1 MTPPTE
7 TAPKGSSRLS
17 RLLGWASED
26 RTRRIGLW
34 LAILTGGFGL
44 AAAYLSLLVVNYGEA
59 LRGAAP
65 YNFAWAASQ
74 TVGEVTRLE
83 QRILASALPG
93 AKVDAEEVQ
102 LRLDI
107 VRNRIAVL
115 GRGQASLFMDRY
127 PQHRRTVARLEEAL
141 NTVGTILAG
150 PLPPADKALAALAVL
165 EPVDRE
171 LNAFA
176 SVASQFG
183 GELVDEGHD
192 HLLYLHGLFSALAAG
207 LAVCGVLFITVLLI
221 QNRAIRR
228 AHDRMEAMAGALQT
242 AIAQAEE
249 ASQAKTRFL
258 ATMSHELRT
267 PLNAIIGFSELISD
281 DGEIHGGGRPGA
293 VGAPSGRTTP
303 GSTKENARESSRREH
318 AQYAGYIL
326 TSARHMLG
334 LVIDILT
341 VAQMESGHAN
351 LTFDSVD
358 PRKVTGTAIATVLGT
373 QAGRGRTIRTAAGAV
388 WPVLQADERAVRQ
401 MLLNLLSNAVKFST
415 APSVIEV
422 QAWLDPQGGFVIAVQ
437 DRGIGMTP
445 EQIEKAAQPF
455 YQAED
460 GATRRFQGS
469 GLGLSIVKS
478 LMEAHGGCLLLEGA
492 AGAGLR
498 ASLHFPAE
506 RVGGPA
512 PRPEPA
518 SQV

>member
-1 MTPPTE
+1 MSPPTE
-7 TAPKGSSRLS
+7 TAPIGSTRLS
-17 RLLGWASED
+17 RLLGWASGD
-26 RTRRIGLW
+26 RARRLGLW

-65 YNFAWAASQ
+65 YNFAWAAGQ

-93 AKVDAEEVQ
+93 TNIDAEEVQ

-107 VRNRIAVL
+107 VRNRIGVL

-127 PQHRRTVARLEEAL
+127 PEHRRTVDRLEEAL
-141 NTVGTILAG
+141 DRVGVILAG
-150 PLPPADKALAALAVL
+150 PLPPAEKALAALAVL

-192 HLLYLHGLFSALAAG
+192 QLLHLHGLFSLLAAG
-207 LAVCGVLFITVLLI
+207 LAVCGVLFISVLLI
-221 QNRAIRR
+221 QNRTIRR
-228 AHDRMEAMAGALQT
+228 AHDRMEAMAGALRT

-267 PLNAIIGFSELISD
+267 PLNAIIGFSELIHD
-281 DGEIHGGGRPGA
+281 DGGLPAEGGPPGD
-293 VGAPSGRTTP
+293 GAPG
-303 GSTKENARESSRREH
+303 GARESSRRENGRREH
-318 AQYAGYIL
+318 VQYAGYIL
-326 TSARHMLG
+326 GSARHMLS

-341 VAQMESGHAN
+341 VAQMESGHAS
-351 LTFDSVD
+351 LTFEPVD
-358 PRKVTGTAIATVLGT
+358 LRKVTGTAIATVLGT
-373 QAGRGRTIRTAAGAV
+373 QAGRGRTIRTAPGVV

-401 MLLNLLSNAVKFST
+401 MLLNLLSNAVKFSS

-422 QAWLDPQGGFVIAVQ
+422 QAWLDPLGGFVIAVQ
-437 DRGIGMTP
+437 DQGIGMTP

-478 LMEAHGGCLLLEGA
+478 LMEAHGGRLLLEGE

-498 ASLHFPAE
+498 AALHFPAE
-506 RVGGPA
+506 RVGGPMT
-512 PRPEPA
+512 RPEPA
-518 SQV
+518 GQL

>member
-1 MTPPTE
+1 M
-7 TAPKGSSRLS
+7 TAPTRRTRLT
-17 RLLGWASED
+17 RLLGWASKD
-26 RTRRIGLW
+26 RTRRLGLW

-65 YNFAWAASQ
+65 YNFAWAAGQ

-93 AKVDAEEVQ
+93 ADVDAEEVK

-107 VRNRIAVL
+107 VRNRIGVL
-115 GRGQASLFMDRY
+115 GQGQASLFMDRY

-141 NTVGTILAG
+141 DRVGVILAG

-165 EPVDRE
+165 EPIDRE

-176 SVASQFG
+176 SVATQFG

-192 HLLYLHGLFSALAAG
+192 HLLYLHGLFTMLAAG
-207 LAVCGVLFITVLLI
+207 LAVCGVLFISVLLI

-267 PLNAIIGFSELISD
+267 PLNAIIGFSELIQD
-281 DGEIHGGGRPGA
+281 DGDTRGDTRGDGRGGTRPGGGG
-293 VGAPSGRTTP
+293 GAPV
-303 GSTKENARESSRREH
+303 NARESARREH

-326 TSARHMLG
+326 SSARHMLG

-341 VAQMESGHAN
+341 VAQMESGHAS

-358 PRKVTGTAIATVLGT
+358 PRKVVGTAIATVLGT
-373 QAGRGRTIRTAAGAV
+373 QAGRGRTIRTAAEAV
-388 WPVLQADERAVRQ
+388 WPLLQADERAVRQ

-415 APSVIEV
+415 APSAIEV
-422 QAWLDPQGGFVIAVQ
+422 QSWMDPQGGFVIAVQ
-437 DRGIGMTP
+437 DQGIGMTP

-455 YQAED
+455 YQAEE

-478 LMEAHGGCLLLEGA
+478 LMEAHGGRLLLESA

-506 RVGGPA
+506 RVGGVP
-512 PRPEPA
+512 PRQDQA
-518 SQV
+518 GRA

>member
-7 TAPKGSSRLS
+7 TAPKGRSRLS

-26 RTRRIGLW
+26 RTRRIGFW
-34 LAILTGGFGL
+34 LAILTGAFGL

-65 YNFAWAASQ
+65 YNFAWAAGQ

-115 GRGQASLFMDRY
+115 GQGQASLFMDRY

-141 NTVGTILAG
+141 NTVGTILVG
-150 PLPPADKALAALAVL
+150 PLPAADKALAALAVL

-192 HLLYLHGLFSALAAG
+192 HLLYLHGLFSTLAVG
-207 LAVCGVLFITVLLI
+207 LAVSGVLFITVLLI

-228 AHDRMEAMAGALQT
+228 AHDRMEAMADALQT

-267 PLNAIIGFSELISD
+267 PLNAIIGFSELIRD
-281 DGEIHGGGRPGA
+281 DGEIHGGGRSSG
-293 VGAPSGRTTP
+293 GAPP
-303 GSTKENARESSRREH
+303 GSTKESARETSRREH

-341 VAQMESGHAN
+341 VAQMEAGHAN

-358 PRKVTGTAIATVLGT
+358 PRKVVGTAIATVLGT

-437 DRGIGMTP
+437 DQGIGMTP

-478 LMEAHGGCLLLEGA
+478 LMEAHGGRLLLEGA

-512 PRPEPA
+512 PRPDPA

>member
-1 MTPPTE
+1 MSPPTE

-34 LAILTGGFGL
+34 LAILTGAFGL

-93 AKVDAEEVQ
+93 AKVDADEVQ

-141 NTVGTILAG
+141 NSVGTILAG

-192 HLLYLHGLFSALAAG
+192 HLLYLHGLFSMLSAG

-221 QNRAIRR
+221 QNRAIRK
-228 AHDRMEAMAGALQT
+228 AHDRMEAMAGALRT

-267 PLNAIIGFSELISD
+267 PLNAIIGFSELIRE
-281 DGEIHGGGRPGA
+281 DGDIGGGGRATA
-293 VGAPSGRTTP
+293 VPS
-303 GSTKENARESSRREH
+303 GSTKETTRRENAQREH

-358 PRKVTGTAIATVLGT
+358 PRKVVGTAIATVLGT

-401 MLLNLLSNAVKFST
+401 MMLNLLSNAVKFST
-415 APSVIEV
+415 APSAIEV

-437 DRGIGMTP
+437 DQGIGMTP
-445 EQIEKAAQPF
+445 EQIGKAAQPF

-478 LMEAHGGCLLLEGA
+478 LMEAHGGRLLLEGA

-506 RVGGPA
+506 RVGVPA
-512 PRPEPA
+512 PRPDPA

>member
-1 MTPPTE
+1 MSLPTE
-7 TAPKGSSRLS
+7 TAPNGSTRLP

-26 RTRRIGLW
+26 RARRLGLW
-34 LAILTGGFGL
+34 LAILTGAFGL

-65 YNFAWAASQ
+65 YNFAWAAGQ

-93 AKVDAEEVQ
+93 TNIDAQEVQ

-127 PQHRRTVARLEEAL
+127 PQHRRTVARLEQAL
-141 NTVGTILAG
+141 DSVGTILAG
-150 PLPPADKALAALAVL
+150 PLPPAEKALAALAVL

-192 HLLYLHGLFSALAAG
+192 HLLYLHGLFSMLAAG

-221 QNRAIRR
+221 QNRTIRR

-267 PLNAIIGFSELISD
+267 PLNAIIGFSELIRD
-281 DGEIHGGGRPGA
+281 DEGVQGDGRASGGGA
-293 VGAPSGRTTP
+293 T
-303 GSTKENARESSRREH
+303 GSAKEGTRREH

-326 TSARHMLG
+326 GSARHMLS

-351 LTFDSVD
+351 LTFESVD
-358 PRKVTGTAIATVLGT
+358 PRKVVGTAIATVLGT

-388 WPVLQADERAVRQ
+388 WPVLQVDERAVRQ
-401 MLLNLLSNAVKFST
+401 MLLNLLSNAVKFSS
-415 APSVIEV
+415 APSAIEV

-437 DRGIGMTP
+437 DQGIGMTP

-478 LMEAHGGCLLLEGA
+478 LMEAHGGQLLLEGE

-506 RVGGPA
+506 RVGGPMT
-512 PRPEPA
+512 RPEPA
-518 SQV
+518 GQL

>member
-1 MTPPTE
+1 MSSPTE
-7 TAPKGSSRLS
+7 TAPKGSTRLS

-26 RTRRIGLW
+26 RARRLGLW

-65 YNFAWAASQ
+65 YNFAWAAGQ

-93 AKVDAEEVQ
+93 TNIDAQEVQ

-115 GRGQASLFMDRY
+115 GRGQASLFVDRY

-141 NTVGTILAG
+141 DAVATILDG
-150 PLPPADKALAALAVL
+150 PLPPAEKALAALAVL

-192 HLLYLHGLFSALAAG
+192 HLLYLHGLFSMLAAG

-221 QNRAIRR
+221 QNRTIRR

-267 PLNAIIGFSELISD
+267 PLNAIIGFSELIRD
-281 DGEIHGGGRPGA
+281 DGGVPEDDRTGAGRSAPGG
-293 VGAPSGRTTP
+293 
-303 GSTKENARESSRREH
+303 TKENTRREH

-326 TSARHMLG
+326 GSARHMLS

-341 VAQMESGHAN
+341 VAQMESGHAS
-351 LTFDSVD
+351 LTFESMD
-358 PRKVTGTAIATVLGT
+358 PRKVVGTAIATVLGT

-401 MLLNLLSNAVKFST
+401 MLLNLLSNAVKFSS
-415 APSVIEV
+415 APSAIEV

-437 DRGIGMTP
+437 DQGIGMTP

-478 LMEAHGGCLLLEGA
+478 LMEAHGGRLLLEGA

-506 RVGGPA
+506 RVGGPM

-518 SQV
+518 NQL

>member
-1 MTPPTE
+1 MPTE
-7 TAPKGSSRLS
+7 TAPKGNTRLS

-26 RTRRIGLW
+26 RTRRLGLW

-65 YNFAWAASQ
+65 YNFAWAAGQ

-115 GRGQASLFMDRY
+115 GRGQASLFVDRY
-127 PQHRRTVARLEEAL
+127 PQHRQTVARLEEAL
-141 NTVGTILAG
+141 DRVGAILAG
-150 PLPPADKALAALAVL
+150 PLAPSEKALAALAVL

-192 HLLYLHGLFSALAAG
+192 QLLHLHGLFSMLAAG

-267 PLNAIIGFSELISD
+267 PLNAIIGFSELIRD
-281 DGEIHGGGRPGA
+281 DGGVPGEGRPSGGGAPG
-293 VGAPSGRTTP
+293 G
-303 GSTKENARESSRREH
+303 ARESTRREH

-326 TSARHMLG
+326 GSARHMLS

-351 LTFDSVD
+351 LTFEAVD
-358 PRKVTGTAIATVLGT
+358 PRKVVGTAIATVLGT

-401 MLLNLLSNAVKFST
+401 MLLNLLSNAVKFSS
-415 APSVIEV
+415 APSPIEV

-437 DRGIGMTP
+437 DQGIGMTP

-478 LMEAHGGCLLLEGA
+478 LMEAHDGRLLLEGE

-506 RVGGPA
+506 RVGGPL

-518 SQV
+518 SQL

>member
-1 MTPPTE
+1 MSPSTK
-7 TAPKGSSRLS
+7 TAPGRGVRLA

-26 RTRRIGLW
+26 RTRRLGFW

-65 YNFAWAASQ
+65 YNFAWAAGQ

-93 AKVDAEEVQ
+93 TNVDAEEVQ

-107 VRNRIAVL
+107 VRNRIGVL

-127 PQHRRTVARLEEAL
+127 PQHRRTVTRLEEAL
-141 NTVGTILAG
+141 SRVGVILAG
-150 PLPPADKALAALAVL
+150 PLPPADKAVAALAVL
-165 EPVDRE
+165 EPIDRE

-176 SVASQFG
+176 SVAAQFG

-221 QNRAIRR
+221 QNRTVRR

-267 PLNAIIGFSELISD
+267 PLNAIIGFSELIRD
-281 DGEIHGGGRPGA
+281 DGDMRGDMRGDIRGDARPGA
-293 VGAPSGRTTP
+293 P
-303 GSTKENARESSRREH
+303 GSTREHSRREH
-318 AQYAGYIL
+318 SQYAGYIL

-334 LVIDILT
+334 LVVDILT

-358 PRKVTGTAIATVLGT
+358 PRKAVGTAIATVLGT

-401 MLLNLLSNAVKFST
+401 MLLNLLSNAVKFSI
-415 APSVIEV
+415 APSAIEV
-422 QAWLDPQGGFVIAVQ
+422 QTWRDPQGGFVIAVQ
-437 DRGIGMTP
+437 DQGIGMTA
-445 EQIEKAAQPF
+445 EQIEKATQPF
-455 YQAED
+455 YQAEE

-478 LMEAHGGCLLLEGA
+478 LMEAHGGLLLLESA
-492 AGAGLR
+492 AGSGLR
-498 ASLHFPAE
+498 ASIHFPAE
-506 RVGGPA
+506 RVGGPPPQDA
-512 PRPEPA
+512 ADRE
-518 SQV
+518 

>member
-1 MTPPTE
+1 MSLPTE
-7 TAPKGSSRLS
+7 TAPKGNTRLS

-26 RTRRIGLW
+26 RTRRLGLW

-65 YNFAWAASQ
+65 YNFAWAAGQ

-115 GRGQASLFMDRY
+115 GRGQASLFVDRY
-127 PQHRRTVARLEEAL
+127 PQHRQTVARLEEAL
-141 NTVGTILAG
+141 DRVGAILAG
-150 PLPPADKALAALAVL
+150 PLAPSEKALAALAVL

-192 HLLYLHGLFSALAAG
+192 QLLHLHGLFSMLAAG

-267 PLNAIIGFSELISD
+267 PLNAIIGFSELIRD
-281 DGEIHGGGRPGA
+281 DGGVPGEGRPSGGGAPG
-293 VGAPSGRTTP
+293 G
-303 GSTKENARESSRREH
+303 ARESTRREH

-326 TSARHMLG
+326 GSARHMLS

-351 LTFDSVD
+351 LTFEAVD
-358 PRKVTGTAIATVLGT
+358 PRKVVGTAIATVLGT

-401 MLLNLLSNAVKFST
+401 MLLNLLSNAVKFSS
-415 APSVIEV
+415 APSPIEV

-437 DRGIGMTP
+437 DQGIGMTP

-478 LMEAHGGCLLLEGA
+478 LMEAHDGRLLLEGE

-506 RVGGPA
+506 RVGGPL

-518 SQV
+518 SQL

>member
-1 MTPPTE
+1 MSLPTE
-7 TAPKGSSRLS
+7 TAPNGSTRLS
-17 RLLGWASED
+17 RLLGWASGD
-26 RTRRIGLW
+26 RARRLGLW
-34 LAILTGGFGL
+34 LAILTGAFGL

-65 YNFAWAASQ
+65 YNFAWAAGQ

-127 PQHRRTVARLEEAL
+127 PQHRRTVARLEQAL
-141 NTVGTILAG
+141 DSVGTILAG

-192 HLLYLHGLFSALAAG
+192 HLLYLHGLFSMLAAG

-221 QNRAIRR
+221 QNRTIRR

-267 PLNAIIGFSELISD
+267 PLNAIIGFSELIRD
-281 DGEIHGGGRPGA
+281 DG
-293 VGAPSGRTTP
+293 GAPGSAP
-303 GSTKENARESSRREH
+303 GNAKEGTRREH

-326 TSARHMLG
+326 GSARHMLS

-341 VAQMESGHAN
+341 VAQMESGHAT
-351 LTFDSVD
+351 LTFESVD
-358 PRKVTGTAIATVLGT
+358 PRKVVGTAIATVLGT

-401 MLLNLLSNAVKFST
+401 MLLNLLSNAVKFSS
-415 APSVIEV
+415 APSAIEV

-437 DRGIGMTP
+437 DQGIGMTP

-478 LMEAHGGCLLLEGA
+478 LMEAHGGRLLLEGE
-492 AGAGLR
+492 AGTGLR

-506 RVGGPA
+506 RVGGPMT
-512 PRPEPA
+512 RPEPA

>member
-1 MTPPTE
+1 MSSPIE
-7 TAPKGSSRLS
+7 TAPKGSTRLS

-26 RTRRIGLW
+26 RARRLGLW

-65 YNFAWAASQ
+65 YNFAWAAGQ

-93 AKVDAEEVQ
+93 TKIDAEEVQ

-115 GRGQASLFMDRY
+115 GRGQASLFVDRY

-141 NTVGTILAG
+141 DAVATILDG
-150 PLPPADKALAALAVL
+150 PLPPAEKALAALAVL

-192 HLLYLHGLFSALAAG
+192 HLLYLHGLFSMLAAG

-221 QNRAIRR
+221 QNRTIRR

-267 PLNAIIGFSELISD
+267 PLNAIIGFSELIRD
-281 DGEIHGGGRPGA
+281 DGGVPEDDRTGAGRSAPGG
-293 VGAPSGRTTP
+293 
-303 GSTKENARESSRREH
+303 TKENTRREH

-326 TSARHMLG
+326 GSARHMLS

-341 VAQMESGHAN
+341 VAQMESGHAS
-351 LTFDSVD
+351 LTFESMD
-358 PRKVTGTAIATVLGT
+358 PRKVVGTAIATVLGT

-401 MLLNLLSNAVKFST
+401 MLLNLLSNAVKFSS
-415 APSVIEV
+415 APSAIEV

-437 DRGIGMTP
+437 DQGIGMTP

-478 LMEAHGGCLLLEGA
+478 LMEAHGGRLLLEGA

-506 RVGGPA
+506 RVGGPM

-518 SQV
+518 SQL

>member
-127 PQHRRTVARLEEAL
+127 PQHRPTVARLEEAL
-141 NTVGTILAG
+141 NTVGTILSG
-150 PLPPADKALAALAVL
+150 PQPPADKALAALAVL
-165 EPVDRE
+165 EPIDRE

-192 HLLYLHGLFSALAAG
+192 HLLYLHGLFSALAVG

-267 PLNAIIGFSELISD
+267 PLNAIIGFSELIRD
-281 DGEIHGGGRPGA
+281 DGGISGGEIHGGGRA
-293 VGAPSGRTTP
+293 VGAPSG
-303 GSTKENARESSRREH
+303 STRENARESSRREH

-388 WPVLQADERAVRQ
+388 WPVLQVDERAVRQ

-437 DRGIGMTP
+437 DHGIGMTP

-478 LMEAHGGCLLLEGA
+478 LMEAHGGYLLLEGS

-498 ASLHFPAE
+498 VSLHFPAE
-506 RVGGPA
+506 RVGGSA

>member
-1 MTPPTE
+1 M
-7 TAPKGSSRLS
+7 TAPGRSLRLAH
-17 RLLGWASED
+17 LLGWASKD
-26 RTRRIGLW
+26 RTRRLGLL

-44 AAAYLSLLVVNYGEA
+44 AAAYLSLMVVNYGEA
-59 LRGAAP
+59 LRVAAP
-65 YNFAWAASQ
+65 YNFAWAAGQ

-83 QRILASALPG
+83 QRILAGALQG
-93 AKVDAEEVQ
+93 TGVDAEEVQ

-107 VRNRIAVL
+107 VRNRIGVL
-115 GRGQASLFMDRY
+115 GQGQASLFMDRY
-127 PQHRRTVARLEEAL
+127 PQHRRTVVRLEEAL
-141 NTVGTILAG
+141 DRVGAILAG
-150 PLPPADKALAALAVL
+150 PLPPADKAVAALAVL
-165 EPVDRE
+165 EPIGRE

-176 SVASQFG
+176 SVAAQFG

-192 HLLYLHGLFSALAAG
+192 HLLYLHWLFSMLAAG
-207 LAVCGVLFITVLLI
+207 LAVCGVLFISVLLI

-242 AIAQAEE
+242 ATAQAEE

-267 PLNAIIGFSELISD
+267 PLNAIIGFSELIRDDSD
-281 DGEIHGGGRPGA
+281 IGSGAAGEAPGN
-293 VGAPSGRTTP
+293 TKP
-303 GSTKENARESSRREH
+303 GDAKLEDTKLEDTRQDTRREH
-318 AQYAGYIL
+318 AQYADYIL
-326 TSARHMLG
+326 SSARHMLG
-334 LVIDILT
+334 LVVDILT
-341 VAQMESGHAN
+341 VAQMEAGHGSLN
-351 LTFDSVD
+351 FDSVD
-358 PRKVTGTAIATVLGT
+358 PRKVVGTAIATVLGT

-415 APSVIEV
+415 DPSAIEV

-445 EQIEKAAQPF
+445 EQIEKATQPF

-478 LMEAHGGCLLLEGA
+478 LMEAHGGHLLLESA
-492 AGAGLR
+492 AGTGLR

-506 RVGGPA
+506 RVGGTMPPA
-512 PRPEPA
+512 GNK
-518 SQV
+518 

>member
-1 MTPPTE
+1 
-7 TAPKGSSRLS
+7 
-17 RLLGWASED
+17 
-26 RTRRIGLW
+26 
-34 LAILTGGFGL
+34 
-44 AAAYLSLLVVNYGEA
+44 
-59 LRGAAP
+59 
-65 YNFAWAASQ
+65 
-74 TVGEVTRLE
+74 
-83 QRILASALPG
+83 
-93 AKVDAEEVQ
+93 
-102 LRLDI
+102 
-107 VRNRIAVL
+107 
-115 GRGQASLFMDRY
+115 
-127 PQHRRTVARLEEAL
+127 
-141 NTVGTILAG
+141 
-150 PLPPADKALAALAVL
+150 
-165 EPVDRE
+165 
-171 LNAFA
+171 
-176 SVASQFG
+176 
-183 GELVDEGHD
+183 
-192 HLLYLHGLFSALAAG
+192 
-207 LAVCGVLFITVLLI
+207 
-221 QNRAIRR
+221 
-228 AHDRMEAMAGALQT
+228 MAGALQT

-267 PLNAIIGFSELISD
+267 PLNAIIGFSELIRD
-281 DGEIHGGGRPGA
+281 DGGLQGEDRPAGGGA
-293 VGAPSGRTTP
+293 P
-303 GSTKENARESSRREH
+303 GSAKEGTRREH

-326 TSARHMLG
+326 GSARHMLS

-351 LTFDSVD
+351 LTFESVD
-358 PRKVTGTAIATVLGT
+358 PRKVVGTAIATVLGT

-415 APSVIEV
+415 APSAIEV

-478 LMEAHGGCLLLEGA
+478 LMEAHGGRLLLEGE

-506 RVGGPA
+506 RVGGPM

-518 SQV
+518 SQQ

>member
-1 MTPPTE
+1 MSLPTE
-7 TAPKGSSRLS
+7 TAPNGSTRLS

-26 RTRRIGLW
+26 RARRLGLW
-34 LAILTGGFGL
+34 LAILTGAFGL

-65 YNFAWAASQ
+65 YNFAWAAGQ

-93 AKVDAEEVQ
+93 TNIDAEEVQ

-127 PQHRRTVARLEEAL
+127 PQHRRTVARLEQAL
-141 NTVGTILAG
+141 DTVGTILAG
-150 PLPPADKALAALAVL
+150 PLPPAEKALAALAVL

-192 HLLYLHGLFSALAAG
+192 HLLYLHGLFSMLAAG

-221 QNRAIRR
+221 QNRTIRR

-267 PLNAIIGFSELISD
+267 PLNAIIGFSELIRD
-281 DGEIHGGGRPGA
+281 DGGLQGEGRPSGGGA
-293 VGAPSGRTTP
+293 P
-303 GSTKENARESSRREH
+303 GSAKEGTRREH

-326 TSARHMLG
+326 GSARHMLS

-351 LTFDSVD
+351 LTFEPVD
-358 PRKVTGTAIATVLGT
+358 PRKVVGTAIATVLGT

-401 MLLNLLSNAVKFST
+401 MLLNLLSNAVKFSS
-415 APSVIEV
+415 APSPIEV

-437 DRGIGMTP
+437 DQGIGMTP

-478 LMEAHGGCLLLEGA
+478 LMEAHGGRLLLEGA

-506 RVGGPA
+506 RVGGPML
-512 PRPEPA
+512 RPEPA
-518 SQV
+518 SQF